1 MSTASPTGHVH
12 AASRVPFWRAVG
24 IVAQREIMV
33 NLRSKAYLISA
44 AIVLLGALAAV
55 IFSSVGPQLFQ
66 STTTV
71 AVVAETEDAVADLP
85 DTEVTVVDDADA
97 ARDLVAAEEVDA
109 AVLPSDDPS
118 GIVVVGEREA
128 PEGLIA
134 ALSLSPDV
142 ELLDPSAPNPG
153 ILYLIS
159 LGFGLVFMMAS
170 MSFGYGIAGSVVEE
184 KQTRIVEILLA
195 SVPARA
201 LLAGKIIGNSLLAFV
216 QIALIAAVVLIGGAA
231 TDNAVIVDGLGTPI
245 AWFVLLF
252 TVGFVL
258 MASLFAAAAAMV
270 SRSEDLGSTTGPI
283 MMLVMIP
290 YFAIILFNSNPL
302 ALQIMSYVPFS
313 APVAVPMRAYLG
325 AMEWWEGLLSF
336 GIVLATTALVVT
348 FAGRVYERS
357 LLRTGKPVKLREA
370 LRWPTPRS

>member
-1 MSTASPTGHVH
+1 MSTASPTHVH
-12 AASRVPFWRAVG
+12 AAGRVPFWRAVG

-44 AIVLLGALAAV
+44 GIVLLGALAAV

-71 AVVAETEDAVADLP
+71 AVVSQTEAVAEAVP
-85 DTEVTVVDDADA
+85 DTEVTVVSSEQE
-97 ARDLVAAEEVDA
+97 ARDLVANEEVDA
-109 AVLPSDDPS
+109 AVLPGDGPS
-118 GIVVVGEREA
+118 GILVLGDREA
-128 PEGLIA
+128 PESLIA
-134 ALSLSPDV
+134 ALSLAPEV
-142 ELLDPSAPNPG
+142 ELLDPLAPNPG
-153 ILYLIS
+153 ILYLIA

-170 MSFGYGIAGSVVEE
+170 MSFGFGIASSVVEE

-195 SVPARA
+195 SVPAKA
-201 LLAGKIIGNSLLAFV
+201 LMAGKIIGNSLLAFV
-216 QIALIAAVVLIGGAA
+216 QIGLIAAVVLIGGAI
-231 TDNAVIVDGLGTPI
+231 TGNSVIVDGLGAPI
-245 AWFVLLF
+245 AWFVGLF

-258 MASLFAAAAAMV
+258 MASLFAAAAALV
-270 SRSEDLGSTTGPI
+270 SRSEDLGSTTTPL
-283 MMLVMIP
+283 MMLVMLP

-325 AMEWWEGLLSF
+325 VMEWWEGLLSF
-336 GIVLATTALVVT
+336 GIVLATTLLVVT
-348 FAGRVYERS
+348 VAGRVYERS

-370 LRWPTPRS
+370 LR

>member
-1 MSTASPTGHVH
+1 MSTPTASATPYVH
-12 AASRVPFWRAVG
+12 GASRVPFWRAVG
-24 IVAQREIMV
+24 IVAQREITV
-33 NLRSKAYLISA
+33 NLRSKAYVISA

-71 AVVAETEDAVADLP
+71 AVVAETEEAVEGLD
-85 DTEVTVVDDADA
+85 DTEVTVVSSEDE
-97 ARDLVAAEEVDA
+97 ARELVAAEEVDA
-109 AVLPSDDPS
+109 AVLPSDAPS
-118 GIVVVGEREA
+118 GILVLGERET
-128 PEGLIA
+128 PESLVA
-134 ALSLSPDV
+134 ALSLSPEI
-142 ELLDPSAPNPG
+142 ELLDPTAPNPG

-195 SVPARA
+195 SVPAKA

-216 QIALIAAVVLIGGAA
+216 QIALIAAVVLIGGAV

-245 AWFVLLF
+245 AWFVGLF

-270 SRSEDLGSTTGPI
+270 SRSEDLGSTTTPI
-283 MMLVMIP
+283 MMLVMLP
-290 YFAIILFNSNPL
+290 YFAIILFNSNPV
-302 ALQIMSYVPFS
+302 ALQVMSFVPFS

-325 AMEWWEGLLSF
+325 QMQWWEGLLSF
-336 GIVLATTALVVT
+336 GIVLATTVLVVT
-348 FAGRVYERS
+348 IAGRVYERS

-370 LRWPTPRS
+370 LR

>member
-1 MSTASPTGHVH
+1 MSTPTPHVH
-12 AASRVPFWRAVG
+12 AAARVPFWRAVG
-24 IVAQREIMV
+24 IVAQREILV

-55 IFSSVGPQLFQ
+55 ILSSVGPQLFA
-66 STTTV
+66 STTSV
-71 AVVAETEDAVADLP
+71 AVTAETEAVVDDLP
-85 DTEVTVVDDADA
+85 DTEVTVVGSAEE
-97 ARDLVAAEEVDA
+97 ARDLVAAEDVDG
-109 AVLPSDDPS
+109 AVLPGDGPT
-118 GIVVVGEREA
+118 GLLVVGDREA
-128 PEGLIA
+128 PG
-134 ALSLSPDV
+134 SLVELLAVTPEV
-142 ELLDPSAPNPG
+142 ELLDPTAPNPG
-153 ILYLIS
+153 IIYLIG

-170 MSFGYGIAGSVVEE
+170 MSFGFGIAGSVVEE

-216 QIALIAAVVLIGGAA
+216 QIALIAAVVLIGGAI
-231 TDNAVIVDGLGTPI
+231 TDNAVILDGLGVPI
-245 AWFVLLF
+245 AWFVGLF

-270 SRSEDLGSTTGPI
+270 SRSEDLGQTTTPL

-290 YFAIILFNSNPL
+290 YFAIIFFSDNPL
-302 ALQIMSYVPFS
+302 ALQIMSYIPFS

-325 AMEWWEGLLSF
+325 IMEWWEGLLSF
-336 GIVLATTALVVT
+336 GIVLAATALVIVI
-348 FAGRVYERS
+348 AARVYERS

-370 LRWPTPRS
+370 LR

>member
-1 MSTASPTGHVH
+1 MSTASPPYVH

-71 AVVAETEDAVADLP
+71 AVVAQTEQVVSALP
-85 DTEVTVVDDADA
+85 DTEVTVVDDAEA
-97 ARDLVAAEEVDA
+97 ARDLVASEEVDA
-109 AVLPSDDPS
+109 AVLPGDGLS
-118 GIVVVGEREA
+118 GILVIGDREA
-128 PEGLIA
+128 PDGIIA
-134 ALSLSPDV
+134 ALSIAPDV
-142 ELLDPSAPNPG
+142 ELLDANAPNPG
-153 ILYLIS
+153 IVYLIG

-195 SVPARA
+195 SVPAKA

-216 QIALIAAVVLIGGAA
+216 QIALIAAVVLIGGAV
-231 TDNAVIVDGLGTPI
+231 TDNAVIVDGLGAPI
-245 AWFVLLF
+245 AWFVGLF

-270 SRSEDLGSTTGPI
+270 SRSEDLGSTTTPI
-283 MMLVMIP
+283 MMLVMLP
-290 YFAIILFNSNPL
+290 YVAVILFNNNPL
-302 ALQIMSYVPFS
+302 ALQIMSFVPFS

-325 AMEWWEGLLSF
+325 TMEWWEGLLSF
-336 GIVLATTALVVT
+336 GIVIAATALVVT

-370 LRWPTPRS
+370 LR

>member
-55 IFSSVGPQLFQ
+55 ILSSVGPQLFQ

-71 AVVAETEDAVADLP
+71 AVVAETEDAVAALP

-97 ARDLVAAEEVDA
+97 ARDLVASEEVDA
-109 AVLPSDDPS
+109 AVLPSDAPS
-118 GIVVVGEREA
+118 GVVVVGEREA
-128 PEGLIA
+128 PEGLVA
-134 ALSLSPDV
+134 ALSLSPEV
-142 ELLDPSAPNPG
+142 ELLDPTAPNPG
-153 ILYLIS
+153 ILYIIS

-195 SVPARA
+195 SVPAKA

-216 QIALIAAVVLIGGAA
+216 QIALIAAVVLIGGAV

-245 AWFVLLF
+245 AWFVGLF

-270 SRSEDLGSTTGPI
+270 SRSEDLGSTTTPI
-283 MMLVMIP
+283 MMLVMLP
-290 YFAIILFNSNPL
+290 YFAIIFFNSNPL

-336 GIVLATTALVVT
+336 GIVLAATALVVT
-348 FAGRVYERS
+348 VAGRVYQRS
-357 LLRTGKPVKLREA
+357 LLRTGKPVKLRDA
-370 LRWPTPRS
+370 LR